1 MVAALPIPHLL
12 MLNDFNKKEILVT
25 ENISFFF
32 LYLTAT
38 WLVTQELCV
47 TYMTHS
53 KCFPFTFQVAENGVG
68 LLERPVA
75 LPSSLF
81 SQGFRCIR
89 SSQELVCSLRRHNTS
104 THSHLLNN
112 NHLGV

>member
-1 MVAALPIPHLL
+1 MVAALPIPHPL

-25 ENISFFF
+25 ETFHFFF

-38 WLVTQELCV
+38 WLVTQELKDSQQV
-47 TYMTHS
+47 L
-53 KCFPFTFQVAENGVG
+53 PFTFQVAENGVG

-81 SQGFRCIR
+81 SQGFRCVR
-89 SSQELVCSLRRHNTS
+89 SSQELVCSLRRHNTYRHILTS
-104 THSHLLNN
+104 
-112 NHLGV
+112 